1 MGHQA
6 LEAGTVTRHRV
17 TRDELVSEYDRLMRQ
32 LVKQGS
38 EPVVTDAVLECFTD
52 VELMLLIR
60 DSALRL
66 VQLRRL
72 QA

>member
-1 MGHQA
+1 
-6 LEAGTVTRHRV
+6 V
-17 TRDELVSEYDRLMRQ
+17 TRDSLIADYDRLCRQ
-32 LVKQGS
+32 LEKAGA
-38 EPVVTDAVLECFTD
+38 EPVVSTLVLDAFSNE
-52 VELMLLIR
+52 ELALLIR